1 MKLAKIIFALLL
13 CGTLFVGLA
22 TPAFADESAFVDA
35 PAFAD
40 EPTFADEPA
49 FTIAADKKM
58 AASGESI
65 TLTAVNAPQPQA
77 GQSVQYRWY
86 FSIYGVE
93 SGLIG
98 TTTDAVIQTDAVK
111 PTTFRSPF
119 TQQFPIEYSCVLDI
133 VDDASGTVVA
143 SYTSSKIDV
152 LGYYSLSDSFAVPY
166 DYLVEAL
173 VYILLVP
180 GYVFFEPMLL
190 LRAFACFF
198 GILWSPWVAVANGA
212 EAKRVNG

>member
-1 MKLAKIIFALLL
+1 MKRAKIILALLL
-13 CGTLFVGLA
+13 CGTLLAGLA
-22 TPAFADESAFVDA
+22 TPAFADA
-35 PAFAD
+35 PAF
-40 EPTFADEPA
+40 TV
-49 FTIAADKKM
+49 TADKQM
-58 AASGESI
+58 VATGESI
-65 TLTAVNAPQPQA
+65 TLTAVNAPQAQA
-77 GQSVQYRWY
+77 GQTVQYRWY
-86 FSIYGVE
+86 FSIFAGG

-111 PTTFRSPF
+111 PTTYRNPF

-133 VDDASGTVVA
+133 VDNASGTVVA

-152 LGYYSLSDSFAVPY
+152 LGYYSLNDSFAVPY
-166 DYLVEAL
+166 EYLVEAL

-190 LRAFACFF
+190 LRAIACFF